1 MVRNENGPAK
11 EVFLGFA
18 RTVRQLSLKTRVVS
32 KVWGN
37 TFKSA
42 PLSGASGKI
51 RRENKNVGDAT
62 KGGVSGGSTLHTHG
76 RSSDAEN

>member
-1 MVRNENGPAK
+1 MVRNENGPAE

-18 RTVRQLSLKTRVVS
+18 CTVRQLSLRTRVVS
-32 KVWGN
+32 KLWGN
-37 TFKSA
+37 PFKSA

-62 KGGVSGGSTLHTHG
+62 EQGGLAGCTDIHNAMRKL
-76 RSSDAEN
+76 